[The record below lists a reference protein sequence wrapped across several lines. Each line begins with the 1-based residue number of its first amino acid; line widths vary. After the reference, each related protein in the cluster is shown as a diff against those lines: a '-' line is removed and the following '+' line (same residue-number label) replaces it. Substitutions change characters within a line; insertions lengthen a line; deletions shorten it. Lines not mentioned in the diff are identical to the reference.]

1 MAKML
6 AIFTQQKTS
15 REETIARGPKGAA
28 VIFKGMARFS
38 SRRPLNF

>member
-1 MAKML
+1 MATMPV
-6 AIFTQQKTS
+6 IFTQQKTS

-28 VIFKGMARFS
+28 VIFEGMARLR